1 MKHQTVMRLF
11 TLCLACLMMLS
22 AIACGKAQD
31 AQQSDTTT
39 TTASDAAASPTDTAT
54 TEATEATTKYID
66 DLPEDLNYEGKTVT
80 FLYREE
86 IAGEFWTDG
95 LSGDIA
101 NDAIYE
107 SILEVE
113 DRLGINIETVLR
125 KGHTTNV
132 RTEYMDHIDNQ
143 ILAGEPA
150 YDWVDQMIGKAPTRM
165 QTGNF
170 LNILN
175 LANIDLSKPW
185 YIPNMEE
192 TAAINDRLY
201 FISGDASLGYLK
213 CAFCYYY
220 NKDVGE
226 KYNVE
231 NLEDVVRA
239 GKWTIE
245 KVQQLAAQTSA
256 DLNNDGKWTTDDQL
270 GFVCHDNNHF
280 RGYTSSMKM
289 SLFTV
294 QADGSQKYTF
304 GGDRDH
310 AAISALSELQNNT
323 AGVYYFDGSSATA
336 SKLAEYQQVADKF
349 SGGSVFIITAEM
361 GNVVDCGY
369 HSMEDTYGVLPYP
382 KFDEE
387 QENYYTNSRS
397 THNAFMMPTT
407 CVDPEMAAAVMEALS
422 ATKYQKV
429 FPAYY
434 EVVLK
439 TKYSADTETSEIFD
453 IIHDS
458 MVLEFGLIYDDA
470 LGYYP
475 MNIVKKTIANIG
487 SFSSLIKAE
496 SRLIEKQYD
505 KMISNIETHCKD
517 N

>member
-1 MKHQTVMRLF
+1 MHTNTFRRILALALAGLMTVTAL
-11 TLCLACLMMLS
+11 
-22 AIACGKAQD
+22 ACGKSGDDTPD
-31 AQQSDTTT
+31 AT
-39 TTASDAAASPTDTAT
+39 TTASTTAATEATTAA
-54 TEATEATTKYID
+54 TEATEATTKYLD
-66 DLPEDLNYEGKTVT
+66 DLPEDLTYEGKTVS

-86 IAGEFWTDG
+86 IAGEFWSEAIT
-95 LSGDIA
+95 GDIA

-107 SILEVE
+107 SVLAVE
-113 DRLGINIETVLR
+113 ERLGVDIQTTLR

-170 LNILN
+170 VNLLN
-175 LANIDLSKPW
+175 LQNLDLSKPW

-201 FISGDASLGYLK
+201 FLSGDSSLGYLK

-220 NKDVGE
+220 NKDVGKE
-226 KYNVE
+226 YNI
-231 NLEDVVRA
+231 EDLDEVVRA

-245 KVQQLAAQTSA
+245 KVKQLAAQTSA

-270 GFVCHDNNHF
+270 GFVCHDNNHY

-289 SLFTV
+289 ALFSK
-294 QADGSQKYTF
+294 QADGSMKYTF

-310 AAISALSELQNNT
+310 AAITALSELQNNT

-336 SKLAEYQQVADKF
+336 SKLAAYQDVADKF
-349 SGGSVFIITAEM
+349 SGGNIFIITAEM
-361 GNVVDCGY
+361 GNVIDCGY
-369 HSMEDTYGVLPYP
+369 HTMEDTYGVLPYP
-382 KFDEE
+382 KYDEE
-387 QENYYTNSRS
+387 QESYYTNSRS

-407 CVDPEMAAAVMEALS
+407 CTDPEMAAAVMEALS

-439 TKYSADTETSEIFD
+439 TKYAADSESAEMFD

-487 SFSSLIKAE
+487 SFASLIKAE
-496 SRLIEKQYD
+496 SKIIEKTYD
-505 KMISNIETHCKD
+505 KMIANIETYCTD
-517 N
+517 

>member
-1 MKHQTVMRLF
+1 MNQYTIKRALALALAGLMTVTAL
-11 TLCLACLMMLS
+11 
-22 AIACGKAQD
+22 ACGKAAD
-31 AQQSDTTT
+31 EAPDTTT
-39 TTASDAAASPTDTAT
+39 AATTAAPAQTTTA
-54 TEATEATTKYID
+54 TEATEATTKYLD
-66 DLPEDLNYEGKTVT
+66 DLPEDLSYAGKTVN

-86 IAGEFWTDG
+86 IAGEFWSDNIN
-95 LSGDIA
+95 GDIA
-101 NDAIYE
+101 NDAIYD
-107 SILEVE
+107 SIMEVE
-113 DRLGINIETVLR
+113 ERFGVDIQATLR

-143 ILAGEPA
+143 ILAGEAA

-170 LNILN
+170 VN
-175 LANIDLSKPW
+175 LLTLQNLDLSKPW

-192 TAAINDRLY
+192 TAAINNRLY
-201 FISGDASLGYLK
+201 FLSGDSSLGYLK

-220 NKDVGE
+220 NKDLGAE
-226 KYNVE
+226 YNI
-231 NLEDVVRA
+231 EDLDAVVRA

-245 KVQQLAAQTSA
+245 KVKQIATQTSA

-270 GFVCHDNNHF
+270 GFVCHDNNHY

-289 SLFTV
+289 SLFTK
-294 QADGSQKYTF
+294 QADGTQKYTF

-310 AAISALSELQNNT
+310 AAITALSELQNNT

-336 SKLAEYQQVADKF
+336 SKLAAYQDVADKF
-349 SGGSVFIITAEM
+349 SGGNIFIITAEM
-361 GNVVDCGY
+361 GNVIDCGY
-369 HSMEDTYGVLPYP
+369 HTMEDTYGVLPYP
-382 KFDEE
+382 KYDEA
-387 QENYYTNSRS
+387 QESYYTNSRS

-407 CVDPEMAAAVMEALS
+407 CTDPEMAAAVMEALS

-439 TKYSADTETSEIFD
+439 TKYAADSESAEMFD

-487 SFSSLIKAE
+487 SFASLIKAE
-496 SRLIEKQYD
+496 SKIIEKTYE
-505 KMISNIETHCKD
+505 KMITNIETHCTD
-517 N
+517 